1 MKNITE
7 SKNIEGMQAGN
18 QFVLNW
24 LQICRKG
31 QKMKIRLFQTL
42 KNYDRKNLTKDII
55 AGIII
60 MAVSIPISMGY
71 AQIAGL
77 PAVYGLYGS
86 VFPIIIFGLFS
97 TSPQFIF
104 GVDAAPAALIGSA
117 LLTLNIETGSREAMA
132 AVPVMTFFVALW
144 LLAFYFM
151 KAGKLVNYI
160 SAPVMGGFITG
171 ICTTII
177 LMQIPKIM
185 GGISGTGE
193 FFELAEHIYHTA
205 LEINMPSVIM
215 GVIALAILLMSKKVM
230 PKFPMAVVLMLVG
243 TLLTKYFQITD
254 WSIKTL
260 NAVEPGLPRWSIP
273 DFSSVS
279 IQQTIT
285 ISLSV
290 AVVIMAETLLA
301 ENSFAQKNNYR
312 IDDNQEILAFS
323 LGNFVASFTGC
334 CPINGSVSRTAMGEQ
349 YQAKTQLTGIVAGIS
364 MIALL
369 LFGTGFIG
377 YLPIPILTAIVIS
390 ALLGATEFDLAAR
403 LWKVSR
409 TEFYIFV
416 GAFLGVL
423 LLGTINGVLI
433 GIILSFTEMII
444 RSSKPSRCFLGIQ
457 PGHRHFRDL
466 REGSQIHA
474 IEGVVIYRFSSNL
487 FFGNIQVLQRDI
499 EDSIKPDT
507 KAVILDASGVGSIDI
522 TAADR
527 LAMLYKSLNAK
538 GIRFYMTEHIASVNE
553 QLRKLG
559 LGYMIENGSVRRT
572 IHIALKDMG
581 IGRPYPLEGGVEN
594 QERSASRKRA
604 DNKVQ
609 EFVWAYGSES
619 EEQIE
624 KQIVL
629 QIQQLKKTG
638 NIENLFHGN
647 WSHMDAFDED
657 EWLEH
662 LEEHL
667 KEIVNISGKNEK
679 DIAKRFEEH
688 RREIHQRIKQEHP
701 ELAERFKERR
711 HILDEHLKERHPE
724 VFALIEKLRENQN

>member
-1 MKNITE
+1 
-7 SKNIEGMQAGN
+7 
-18 QFVLNW
+18 
-24 LQICRKG
+24 
-31 QKMKIRLFQTL
+31 MKIKLLHTL
-42 KNYDRKNLTKDII
+42 KNYDRKNLIKDII

-71 AQIAGL
+71 AQIAGCRQFMEYMVQYFRYL
-77 PAVYGLYGS
+77 HLHF
-86 VFPIIIFGLFS
+86 FPHHHNYIWS
-97 TSPQFIF
+97 QMQ
-104 GVDAAPAALIGSA
+104 APAALVGSA
-117 LLTLNIETGSREAMA
+117 LLSLNIELGSDEAIA
-132 AVPVMTFFVALW
+132 AVPVMTFFVAVW

-185 GGISGTGE
+185 GGSSGTGE
-193 FFELAEHIYHTA
+193 FFELAEHIFETGKH
-205 LEINMPSVIM
+205 INIPSVIM
-215 GVIALAILLMSKKVM
+215 GVIALVILLVSKKLI
-230 PKFPMAVVLMLVG
+230 PKFPMAVVLMFAG
-243 TLLTKYFQITD
+243 TI
-254 WSIKTL
+254 ITL
-260 NAVEPGLPRWSIP
+260 NMPIRDWGINTLSAVEPGLPKWSIP
-273 DFSSVS
+273 DFSIIS

-312 IDDNQEILAFS
+312 INDNQEILAFS
-323 LGNFVASFTGC
+323 VGNFMAAFTGC

-349 YQAKTQLTGIVAGIS
+349 YQAKTQLTGIVAGLT
-364 MIALL
+364 MIVLL
-369 LFGTGFIG
+369 ICGTGFIG

-403 LWKVSR
+403 LWKLSR
-409 TEFYIFV
+409 TEFLIFV

-444 RSSKPSRCFLGIQ
+444 RTSKPSRCFLGIQ

-466 REGSQIHA
+466 KEGNQIHA
-474 IEGVVIYRFSSNL
+474 IEGVIIYRFSSNL
-487 FFGNIQVLQRDI
+487 FFANIGVLQRDI

-507 KAVILDASGVGSIDI
+507 KAVILDASGIGSIDI

-527 LAMLYKSLNAK
+527 LAMLYKSLKEK
-538 GIRFYMTEHIASVNE
+538 GIRFYMTEHIAKVNE
-553 QLRKLG
+553 QIRTLG
-559 LGYMIENGSVRRT
+559 LGYMIEEGRVRRT

-581 IGRPYPLEGGVEN
+581 IARPYPLEGGIEN
-594 QERSASRKRA
+594 EERSASRKRA

-609 EFVWAYGSES
+609 EFVWAFGAES

-638 NIENLFHGN
+638 DIEKLFHGS

-667 KEIVNISGKNEK
+667 KEIVNISGKDEK
-679 DIAKRFEEH
+679 SIATRFEEH
-688 RREIHQRIKQEHP
+688 RKEIHERIKNEHP
-701 ELAERFKERR
+701 EMAERFKKRR
-711 HILDEHLKERHPE
+711 HILDEHLRQRHPE
-724 VFALIEKLRENQN
+724 VFNLIEHLRESDDN

>member
-1 MKNITE
+1 
-7 SKNIEGMQAGN
+7 
-18 QFVLNW
+18 
-24 LQICRKG
+24 
-31 QKMKIRLFQTL
+31 MKIKLLHTL
-42 KNYDRKNLTKDII
+42 KNYDRKNLIKDII

-77 PAVYGLYGS
+77 PAVYGIYGS
-86 VFPIIIFGLFS
+86 VFPILAFAIFS

-117 LLTLNIETGSREAMA
+117 LLSLNIELGSDKAIA
-132 AVPVMTFFVALW
+132 AVPVMTFFVAVW

-185 GGISGTGE
+185 GGTSGTGE
-193 FFELAEHIYHTA
+193 FFELAEHIFETGKH
-205 LEINMPSVIM
+205 INIPSVIM
-215 GVIALAILLMSKKVM
+215 GMIALVILLVSKKLI
-230 PKFPMAVVLMLVG
+230 PKFPMAVVLMFAG
-243 TLLTKYFQITD
+243 TI
-254 WSIKTL
+254 ITL
-260 NAVEPGLPRWSIP
+260 NMPIRDWEINTLSAVEPGLPKWSIP
-273 DFSSVS
+273 DFSIIS

-312 IDDNQEILAFS
+312 INDNQEILAFS
-323 LGNFVASFTGC
+323 VGNFMAAFTGC

-349 YQAKTQLTGIVAGIS
+349 YQAKTQLTGIVAGLS
-364 MIALL
+364 MIVLL
-369 LFGTGFIG
+369 ICGTGFIG

-403 LWKVSR
+403 LWKLSR
-409 TEFYIFV
+409 TEFLIFV

-444 RSSKPSRCFLGIQ
+444 RTSKPSSSFLGIQ

-466 REGSQIHA
+466 KEGNQIHA
-474 IEGVVIYRFSSNL
+474 LEGVIIYRFSSNL
-487 FFGNIQVLQRDI
+487 FFANVGVLQRDI

-507 KAVILDASGVGSIDI
+507 KAVILDASGIGSIDI

-527 LAMLYKSLNAK
+527 LAMLYKSLKEK
-538 GIRFYMTEHIASVNE
+538 GIRFYITEHIAKVNE
-553 QLRKLG
+553 QLRTLG
-559 LGYMIENGSVRRT
+559 LGYMIEEGRVRRT

-581 IGRPYPLEGGVEN
+581 IGRPYPLEGGIEN
-594 QERSASRKRA
+594 EERSASRKRA

-609 EFVWAYGSES
+609 EFVWAFGAES

-638 NIENLFHGN
+638 DMEKLFHGS

-667 KEIVNISGKNEK
+667 KEIVNISGKDEK
-679 DIAKRFEEH
+679 SIATRFEEH
-688 RREIHQRIKQEHP
+688 RKEIHERIKNEHP
-701 ELAERFKERR
+701 EMAERFKERR
-711 HILDEHLKERHPE
+711 HILDEHLRQRHPE
-724 VFALIEKLRENQN
+724 VFNLIEHLRENDNN